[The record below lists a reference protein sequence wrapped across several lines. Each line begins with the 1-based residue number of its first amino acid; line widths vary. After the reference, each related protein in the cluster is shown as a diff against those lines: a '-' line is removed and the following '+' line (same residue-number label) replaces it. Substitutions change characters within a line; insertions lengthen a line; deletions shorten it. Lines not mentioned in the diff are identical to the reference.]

1 MNKVILIGHV
11 ASDPELQYVGEDR
24 KARCEFRLAVRRS
37 YTNAQG
43 QRDADFFQL
52 KAWGKTAENAARF
65 LHKGSRAACSGRLL
79 TDSWTGKDGVKHYT
93 TFVTADEIEFLSIA
107 QDKQGAGSDAVS
119 QAQAAFGAEFVQVT
133 DDELPF

>member
-1 MNKVILIGHV
+1 MNKVMLIGHV
-11 ASDPELQYVGEDR
+11 ASEPELQYVGDDR
-24 KARCEFRLAVRRS
+24 KPRCEFRLAVRRS

-79 TDSWTGKDGVKHYT
+79 TDSWTGKDGAKHYS

-107 QDKQGAGSDAVS
+107 QDKQGGDAVS
-119 QAQAAFGAEFVQVT
+119 QAQAAFGAGFVEVT
-133 DDELPF
+133 DDDLPF